1 MRYRPPEAGRSTTP
15 ANLARSLRSS
25 YLERVVKEALMRTKR
40 LIALGVL
47 TALVGMVYIGGWASQ
62 TFADAALG
70 YSIEYS
76 AGWSMTQPD
85 DYSVRFGG
93 PDDVYVKIQNVAS
106 AAIGGNYA
114 DIESLAANLRCQLA
128 SGAESICIY
137 GGGPFD
143 VYDADGV
150 HLTST
155 QFLAEYTYNGV
166 TVKEWYAVVEHA
178 SGDILYVL
186 SYTAS
191 IDVYAVHEPTVV
203 AMVRTWTV
211 GGASTSGPATPET
224 TSSTGGADIAVVLQD
239 SGHIG
244 PYHYAESTYDKRF
257 YEFTVSAAGYVALCV
272 VDEAREAITGWIFAA
287 DGTQVTVKPGNF
299 ADVYTS
305 SYPVGPGTY
314 TVKVGQDNMVTQSD
328 FEMYVYFSLTPFTI
342 DDLVAQFGP
351 RVRVLP

>member
-1 MRYRPPEAGRSTTP
+1 MGDVTR
-15 ANLARSLRSS
+15 ARSLAQSPGSS
-25 YLERVVKEALMRTKR
+25 YLERVVKEALMTTKR
-40 LIALGVL
+40 LIGSVVL
-47 TALVGMVYIGGWASQ
+47 MALVGVLCIAGWADQ
-62 TFADAALG
+62 TFVDAALG
-70 YSIEYS
+70 YSIEYP

-93 PDDVYVKIQNVAS
+93 PEGAYVKIQNVAS
-106 AAIGGNYA
+106 TAIGGNYP
-114 DIESLAANLRCQLA
+114 DVESLAVNLKCQLVT
-128 SGAESICIY
+128 GADSICIY

-150 HLTST
+150 HLVGI
-155 QFLAEYTYNGV
+155 QFLAEYTYGSAS
-166 TVKEWYAVVEHA
+166 VKEWYAVVEHA
-178 SGDILYVL
+178 SGSILYVL

-191 IDVYAVHEPTVV
+191 SDVYAVHEPAVV

-211 GGASTSGPATPET
+211 GGASTSGPATPDT
-224 TSSTGGADIAVVLQD
+224 TSPTGAADIAVILQD
-239 SGHIG
+239 QGHIG

-287 DGTQVTVKPGNF
+287 DGTQVTVKPGNY

-305 SYPVGPGTY
+305 SYPVAPGTY
-314 TVKVGQDNMVTQSD
+314 TVKVGQDNMVTESD

>member
-1 MRYRPPEAGRSTTP
+1 
-15 ANLARSLRSS
+15 
-25 YLERVVKEALMRTKR
+25 MRTKR
-40 LIALGVL
+40 WIAFGVLIALAGMGY
-47 TALVGMVYIGGWASQ
+47 VGGLADQ

-70 YSIEYS
+70 YSIEYP

-93 PDDVYVKIQNVAS
+93 PDNVYMKIQNVAS

-114 DIESLAANLRCQLA
+114 DVESLAANLRCQLA
-128 SGAESICIY
+128 SGALSICIH

-143 VYDADGV
+143 VTDADGV

-166 TVKEWYAVVEHA
+166 TVKEWYAVVAHA

-191 IDVYAVHEPTVV
+191 SDVYAVHEPAVV

-211 GGASTSGPATPET
+211 GGASTSGPATSGPT
-224 TSSTGGADIAVVLQD
+224 PPTGTADIYVILQD

-272 VDEAREAITGWIFAA
+272 VDEARESITGWIFAA
-287 DGTQVTVKPGNF
+287 DGTQVTFKPGNY

-305 SYPVGPGTY
+305 SYPVAPGTY
-314 TVKVGQDNMVTQSD
+314 TVKVGQDTMVTESD

>member
-1 MRYRPPEAGRSTTP
+1 MPTARGGSIHRSPSLVRSPE
-15 ANLARSLRSS
+15 SS
-25 YLERVVKEALMRTKR
+25 YLDRVVKEASMTTKR
-40 LIALGVL
+40 LIAFGVL
-47 TALVGMVYIGGWASQ
+47 IALVGGLCVAGWADP

-70 YSIEYS
+70 YSIDYP
-76 AGWSMTQPD
+76 AGWLMTQPD

-93 PDDVYVKIQNVAS
+93 PDGVYVKIQNVAS
-106 AAIGGNYA
+106 AAIGGNYT
-114 DIESLAANLRCQLA
+114 DVESLAANLRCQLV

-143 VYDADGV
+143 VTDADGV
-150 HLTST
+150 QLAGI

-191 IDVYAVHEPTVV
+191 SDAYAAHEPAVV

-211 GGASTSGPATPET
+211 GGASTSGPATFDS
-224 TSSTGGADIAVVLQD
+224 TSPPGVADIAVILQD

-244 PYHYAESTYDKRF
+244 PYHYAESAYDKRL

-287 DGTQVTVKPGNF
+287 DGTQVTVKPGNY
-299 ADVYTS
+299 ADVYTT

-314 TVKVGQDNMVTQSD
+314 TVKVGQDNMVTESD
-328 FEMYVYFSLTPFTI
+328 FEMYVYFSLAPFTI

>member
-1 MRYRPPEAGRSTTP
+1 
-15 ANLARSLRSS
+15 
-25 YLERVVKEALMRTKR
+25 VVKEALMRTKR
-40 LIALGVL
+40 WIAFGILM
-47 TALVGMVYIGGWASQ
+47 ALVGVLCVAGWADS

-70 YSIEYS
+70 YSIEYPT
-76 AGWSMTQPD
+76 GWSMTQPD
-85 DYSVRFGG
+85 EYSARFGG
-93 PDDVYVKIQNVAS
+93 PDGVYVKIQNVAS
-106 AAIGGNYA
+106 TAIGGNYA
-114 DIESLAANLRCQLA
+114 DVESLAANLRCQLA
-128 SGAESICIY
+128 SGALSICIY

-143 VYDADGV
+143 VTDADGV
-150 HLTST
+150 QLAGT

-166 TVKEWYAVVEHA
+166 TVKEWYGVVEHA

-191 IDVYAVHEPTVV
+191 SDAYPIHEPAVV

-211 GGASTSGPATPET
+211 GGASTSGPASSGPTPP
-224 TSSTGGADIAVVLQD
+224 TGAADIYVILQD

-272 VDEAREAITGWIFAA
+272 VDEAREAITGWIFTA
-287 DGTQVTVKPGNF
+287 DGTQVTFKPGNY

-305 SYPVGPGTY
+305 SYAVAPGTY

-328 FEMYVYFSLTPFTI
+328 FEMYVYFSLTAFTI

>member
-1 MRYRPPEAGRSTTP
+1 MS
-15 ANLARSLRSS
+15 LADLVRSLESS
-25 YLERVVKEALMRTKR
+25 YLEHVVKEALMTTKR
-40 LIALGVL
+40 WIAFGVL
-47 TALVGMVYIGGWASQ
+47 MALVGMLCVAGWADS

-70 YSIEYS
+70 YSIEYPT
-76 AGWSMTQPD
+76 GWSMTQPD
-85 DYSVRFGG
+85 DYSARFGG
-93 PDDVYVKIQNVAS
+93 PDGVYVKIQNVAS
-106 AAIGGNYA
+106 TAIGGNYA
-114 DIESLAANLRCQLA
+114 DVESLAANLRCQLA
-128 SGAESICIY
+128 SGALSICIY

-143 VYDADGV
+143 VTDADGV
-150 HLTST
+150 QLAGI

-166 TVKEWYAVVEHA
+166 TVKEWYAVVAHA

-191 IDVYAVHEPTVV
+191 GDVYPIHEPAVV

-211 GGASTSGPATPET
+211 GGASTSGPATSGP
-224 TSSTGGADIAVVLQD
+224 TSSGPITSGPTPPTGTADIAVILRD

-244 PYHYAESTYDKRF
+244 PYHYAESTYDKRL

-272 VDEAREAITGWIFAA
+272 VDEARESITGWIFAA
-287 DGTQVTVKPGNF
+287 DGTQVTFKPGNY

-305 SYPVGPGTY
+305 SYPVAPGTY
-314 TVKVGQDNMVTQSD
+314 TVKVGQDTMVTESD

>member
-1 MRYRPPEAGRSTTP
+1 MT
-15 ANLARSLRSS
+15 
-25 YLERVVKEALMRTKR
+25 TKR
-40 LIALGVL
+40 LIAFAVL
-47 TALVGMVYIGGWASQ
+47 MALVGTLCVAGWADP

-70 YSIEYS
+70 YSIDYP
-76 AGWSMTQPD
+76 ADWLMTQPD

-93 PDDVYVKIQNVAS
+93 PEGVYVKIQNVAS
-106 AAIGGNYA
+106 TAIGGNYA
-114 DIESLAANLRCQLA
+114 DVESLAANVRCQLV

-137 GGGPFD
+137 GGGSFD
-143 VYDADGV
+143 VTDADGV
-150 HLTST
+150 ELAGI
-155 QFLAEYTYNGV
+155 QFLAEYTYSGAM
-166 TVKEWYAVVEHA
+166 VKEWYAVVEHA

-191 IDVYAVHEPTVV
+191 SDVYPSHEPAVV
-203 AMVRTWTV
+203 AMVRTWTI

-224 TSSTGGADIAVVLQD
+224 TSSTGGADIAVILQD

-244 PYHYAESTYDKRF
+244 PYHYAESAYDKRF

-272 VDEAREAITGWIFAA
+272 VDEEHEAITGWIFAV
-287 DGTQVTVKPGNF
+287 DGTQVTFKPGNY

-305 SYPVGPGTY
+305 SYAVTPGTY
-314 TVKVGQDNMVTQSD
+314 TVKVGQDSIVTESD
-328 FEMYVYFSLTPFTI
+328 FEMYVYFSLTAFTI